1 MGEKEELD
9 NLAQS
14 LVKQGLAASYADGL
28 EKAKQIMG
36 IKEVIEKKRRDFLEG
51 DKADVDNAVKRM
63 TTLPKEESRGEMVQ
77 HIKDEIT
84 EVKEDIKKVEEKPE
98 NVGFIKEKI
107 ENIKGEV
114 KVMEK
119 EVEKEKKAEKPKD
132 SKEKKDMFEEEK
144 KIDISEVF
152 NYNKR

>member
-14 LVKQGLAASYADGL
+14 LVKQGLAASYNDGL
-28 EKAKQIMG
+28 EKAKQIIG
-36 IKEVIEKKRRDFLEG
+36 IKEVIEKRRRDFLEG

-63 TTLPKEESRGEMVQ
+63 TSPPKEESREEMVE

-84 EVKEDIKKVEEKPE
+84 EVKEDIKKVEERPE
-98 NVGFIKEKI
+98 NVGLIKEKV
-107 ENIKGEV
+107 ENIRDEV
-114 KVMEK
+114 KVVEK
-119 EVEKEKKAEKPKD
+119 EVEKEKKEEKSKD
-132 SKEKKDMFEEEK
+132 PKEKKDIFEEEK

-152 NYNKR
+152 NYNNR